1 MGCRWKDGDL
11 MTFSS
16 SAFHHAELGLSTTSL
31 GDHLNIV
38 WMSRITLPA
47 VE

>member
-1 MGCRWKDGDL
+1 

-16 SAFHHAELGLSTTSL
+16 SAFHHAELGLCTTSAA
-31 GDHLNIV
+31 DHMNIV
-38 WMSRITLPA
+38 WMSRIRLPD